1 MSKRIL
7 IIDDDK
13 ELSDLLNEY
22 LTSEQLSCDQ
32 AFNGESGLNC
42 CKQKPYDLVLLDVM
56 MPGIDGLETLKQLRR
71 FSKVPVLMLTARG
84 EDYDKILGLE
94 LGADDY
100 LPKPFNHRE
109 LLARVKAI
117 LRRFEYASEEKKSKV
132 KKAGNLVMNH
142 NTHMVHINGNDV
154 ELTGTEYQFLSFLL
168 DNLGNLVTKDELSKE
183 ILGRRIVQYDR
194 SIDVHISNLRKKLKP
209 EADLEIKTIRGSGYR
224 LVTKDPVSRQE
235 TINSSEQQ

>member
-1 MSKRIL
+1 MSKQVL

-13 ELSDLLNEY
+13 ELSGLLLEY
-22 LTSEQLSCDQ
+22 LTSEQIHCEQ
-32 AFNGESGLNC
+32 AFDGETGLSY
-42 CKQKPYDLVLLDVM
+42 CKQKPYDLILLDIM

-117 LRRFEYASEEKKSKV
+117 LRRFEYAQEEKKSNIQ
-132 KKAGNLVMNH
+132 KAGNLVMNH
-142 NTHMVHINGNDV
+142 NTHAVHINGDSV

-168 DNLGNLVTKDELSKE
+168 ESFGNLVTKDELSKE

-209 EADLEIKTIRGSGYR
+209 ESDLEIKTIRGSGYR
-224 LVTKDPVSRQE
+224 LVTNE
-235 TINSSEQQ
+235 TPES

>member
-1 MSKRIL
+1 MSKQVL

-13 ELSDLLNEY
+13 ELSSLLLEY
-22 LTSEQLSCDQ
+22 LTSEQIHCEQ
-32 AFNGESGLNC
+32 AFDGETSLSY
-42 CKQKPYDLVLLDVM
+42 CKQKPYDLILLDIM

-117 LRRFEYASEEKKSKV
+117 LRRFEYAQEEKKSNV
-132 KKAGNLVMNH
+132 QKAGTLVMNH
-142 NTHMVHINGNDV
+142 NTHAVHIDGDSV

-168 DNLGNLVTKDELSKE
+168 ENFGNLVSKDELSKE

-209 EADLEIKTIRGSGYR
+209 ESDLEIKTIRGSGYR
-224 LVTKDPVSRQE
+224 LVTKE
-235 TINSSEQQ
+235 TTDTP

>member
-1 MSKRIL
+1 MSKQVL

-13 ELSDLLNEY
+13 ELSGLLLEY
-22 LTSEQLSCDQ
+22 LTSEQIHCEQ
-32 AFNGESGLNC
+32 AFDGETGLSY
-42 CKQKPYDLVLLDVM
+42 CKQKPYDLILLDIM

-117 LRRFEYASEEKKSKV
+117 LRRFEYAQEEKKSNIQ
-132 KKAGNLVMNH
+132 KAGNLVMNH
-142 NTHMVHINGNDV
+142 NTHAVHINGESV

-168 DNLGNLVTKDELSKE
+168 ESFGNLVTKDELSKE

-194 SIDVHISNLRKKLKP
+194 SIDVHISNLRKKLKS
-209 EADLEIKTIRGSGYR
+209 ESDLEIKTIRGSGYR
-224 LVTKDPVSRQE
+224 LVTKEVPE
-235 TINSSEQQ
+235 T

>member
-1 MSKRIL
+1 MSKQVL

-13 ELSDLLNEY
+13 ELSGLLLEY
-22 LTSEQLSCDQ
+22 LSSEQIHCDQ
-32 AFNGESGLNC
+32 AFDGESGLNY
-42 CKQKPYDLVLLDVM
+42 CKQKPYDLVLLDIM
-56 MPGIDGLETLKQLRR
+56 MPGIDGLETLKELRR

-109 LLARVKAI
+109 MLARVKAI
-117 LRRFEYASEEKKSKV
+117 LRRFDYAQEEKKSNIQ
-132 KKAGNLVMNH
+132 KAGTLVMNH
-142 NTHMVHINGNDV
+142 NTHMVHIDGEEI
-154 ELTGTEYQFLSFLL
+154 ELTGTEYQFLAFLL
-168 DNLGNLVTKDELSKE
+168 ENFGNLVNKDELSRE

-209 EADLEIKTIRGSGYR
+209 ESELEIKTIRGSGYR
-224 LVTKDPVSRQE
+224 LVNRELSDSLK
-235 TINSSEQQ
+235 